1 MIKKDIDKL
10 PSDVRAQYK
19 RFKVMHAEKKI
30 QRKAKDD
37 FMSFTKAVWPEFIE
51 GAHHR
56 VIAQKFNDLANKK
69 INRLII
75 NMPPRHTKS
84 EFASYLLPAWMV
96 GRNPKLKIIQATHT
110 GELAV
115 RFGRKAKTLIDS
127 EEYSKIFDT
136 TLRED
141 SQAAGRWETAQ
152 GGEYFAAG
160 VVDAD
165 VVLMCT
171 IRTHYQRR

>member
-1 MIKKDIDKL
+1 MKKNIEIDKL

-56 VIAQKFNDLANKK
+56 VIAQKFNDLATKK
-69 INRLII
+69 INRLIV

-96 GRNPKLKIIQATHT
+96 GRNPKLKN
-110 GELAV
+110 
-115 RFGRKAKTLIDS
+115 
-127 EEYSKIFDT
+127 YSSNSH
-136 TLRED
+136 R
-141 SQAAGRWETAQ
+141 
-152 GGEYFAAG
+152 
-160 VVDAD
+160 
-165 VVLMCT
+165 
-171 IRTHYQRR
+171 

>member
-1 MIKKDIDKL
+1 MKKNIEIDKL

-69 INRLII
+69 INRL
-75 NMPPRHTKS
+75 NSKYATT
-84 EFASYLLPAWMV
+84 SYEIRVCKLLV
-96 GRNPKLKIIQATHT
+96 TS
-110 GELAV
+110 V
-115 RFGRKAKTLIDS
+115 D
-127 EEYSKIFDT
+127 
-136 TLRED
+136 
-141 SQAAGRWETAQ
+141 
-152 GGEYFAAG
+152 GGP
-160 VVDAD
+160 
-165 VVLMCT
+165 
-171 IRTHYQRR
+171 

>member
-56 VIAQKFNDLANKK
+56 VIAQKFNDLAEKTIKQITKLNKTRVEK
-69 INRLII
+69 I
-75 NMPPRHTKS
+75 PQ
-84 EFASYLLPAWMV
+84 
-96 GRNPKLKIIQATHT
+96 IQT
-110 GELAV
+110 
-115 RFGRKAKTLIDS
+115 
-127 EEYSKIFDT
+127 
-136 TLRED
+136 RE
-141 SQAAGRWETAQ
+141 
-152 GGEYFAAG
+152 
-160 VVDAD
+160 
-165 VVLMCT
+165 
-171 IRTHYQRR
+171 